1 MLDTLLLVLASIKD
15 VLLSQRS
22 AQTALQVRPD
32 LAVGTKIFG
41 ENPRNLGPM
50 MSEDQDAMN
59 GATDDGNDGNVDFSR
74 SKHQFSENLEKIINP
89 NATPRLRKLMKTLIR
104 NLHDFCR
111 DNEIT
116 MDEYMTAIQMINAAG
131 RMSDHHLN
139 EGKPLTDILG
149 AESSVGAMT
158 PKPTGQAAG
167 ACTDRDCP
175 PGPFLMEG

>member
-1 MLDTLLLVLASIKD
+1 MKLDTLLLVLASIKD

-59 GATDDGNDGNVDFSR
+59 GATDDGNDGNFDFSR
-74 SKHQFSENLEKIINP
+74 SEHQFSENLEKIINP

-104 NLHDFCR
+104 NLYDFCR

-116 MDEYMTAIQMINAAG
+116 MDEYMTAIQMVRTIPTCC
-131 RMSDHHLN
+131 RY
-139 EGKPLTDILG
+139 LTDH
-149 AESSVGAMT
+149 
-158 PKPTGQAAG
+158 
-167 ACTDRDCP
+167 
-175 PGPFLMEG
+175 